1 MLHTSYSME
10 YICTLRDQGDHRN
23 HDKHMMMIDI
33 LMLMGDG
40 KLGLEAL
47 NPSII

>member
-1 MLHTSYSME
+1 MLHTPYSME
-10 YICTLRDQGDHRN
+10 YICTLRDQGDHHH
-23 HDKHMMMIDI
+23 HDIDKD
-33 LMLMGDG
+33 LMMLMGDG